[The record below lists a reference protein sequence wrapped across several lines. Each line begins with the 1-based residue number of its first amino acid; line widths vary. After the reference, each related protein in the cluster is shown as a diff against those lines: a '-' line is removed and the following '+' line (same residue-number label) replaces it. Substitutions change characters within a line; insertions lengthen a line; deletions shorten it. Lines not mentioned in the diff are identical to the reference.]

1 MFGKEGFL
9 EPPNYFYIIVSVAAV
24 VITLSFIIQAAMF
37 IFINSSIK
45 KLIALAA
52 SVQAKVEPIIVK
64 AEPIV
69 EKVGPVIDQ
78 VQTTITNAKGT
89 VDRISAQAA
98 ETFDKVAVETRA
110 VAAAISTTSLE
121 ITNLTKHQ
129 VEQLSLVIDQT
140 TAAIQRQLVQIDQ
153 LLTRTQDRVEYTTI
167 EVQATVLEP
176 VREVSALLVGL
187 RRTLDV
193 LFGRDRKQIDQA
205 YQDEELFI

>member
-1 MFGKEGFL
+1 M

>member
-1 MFGKEGFL
+1 M
-9 EPPNYFYIIVSVAAV
+9 
-24 VITLSFIIQAAMF
+24 
-37 IFINSSIK
+37 
-45 KLIALAA
+45 
-52 SVQAKVEPIIVK
+52 
-64 AEPIV
+64 
-69 EKVGPVIDQ
+69 
-78 VQTTITNAKGT
+78 
-89 VDRISAQAA
+89 
-98 ETFDKVAVETRA
+98 ETRA

-121 ITNLTKHQ
+121 ITNLTQHQ

-153 LLTRTQDRVEYTTI
+153 LLTRTQDRIEYTTI
-167 EVQATVLEP
+167 EVQTTVLEP

>member
-1 MFGKEGFL
+1 
-9 EPPNYFYIIVSVAAV
+9 
-24 VITLSFIIQAAMF
+24 
-37 IFINSSIK
+37 
-45 KLIALAA
+45 
-52 SVQAKVEPIIVK
+52 VK
-64 AEPIV
+64 AEPIID
-69 EKVGPVIDQ
+69 KVSPVIDQ
-78 VQTTITNAKGT
+78 VQATITNAKGT
-89 VDRISAQAA
+89 VDKISLQAS
-98 ETFDKVAVETRA
+98 ETFEKVSVETRA

-167 EVQATVLEP
+167 EVQTTVLEP
-176 VREVSALLVGL
+176 VREVSALLIGL

>member
-1 MFGKEGFL
+1 M
-9 EPPNYFYIIVSVAAV
+9 EPPNYFYIVVSVAAV
-24 VITLSFIIQAAMF
+24 IITLSFIIQAAMF

-45 KLIALAA
+45 KITAVAT

-64 AEPIV
+64 AEPIID
-69 EKVGPVIDQ
+69 KVSPVIDQ
-78 VQTTITNAKGT
+78 VQATITNAKGT
-89 VDRISAQAA
+89 VDRISTQAA
-98 ETFDKVAVETRA
+98 ETFDKLSVETRA

-167 EVQATVLEP
+167 EVQTTVLEP